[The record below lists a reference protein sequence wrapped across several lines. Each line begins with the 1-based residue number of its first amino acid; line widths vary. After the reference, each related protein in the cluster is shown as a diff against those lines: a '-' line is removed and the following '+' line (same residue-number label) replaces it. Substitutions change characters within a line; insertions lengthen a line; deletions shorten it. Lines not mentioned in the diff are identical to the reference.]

1 MKVLL
6 TGSGG
11 FVGSHFRSLASCESV
26 PFSLRH
32 DEMER
37 LGFEGIDAV
46 VHLAALVHQMHGAQ
60 ESEYRRINT
69 EMTLELARR
78 AKEAGVRYF
87 LFMSTVKVYGEE
99 REACY
104 EESEPCHP
112 VDAYGES
119 KLEAERGL
127 LALADETF
135 SVGIIRAPMVYGPGV
150 GGNMSRLL
158 WLVERFKVLPFGKIN
173 NRRSMIYVE
182 NLVRYMESML
192 VLRLKGIYNAA
203 DPEPLST
210 ISLVEMIARDLG
222 VTRHVIRCAPLK
234 WGLKLWKPELYR
246 RLFCSL
252 CISTEKAEKSMP
264 ELVLISSEQGIEAM
278 IAWYRHV
285 D

>member
-1 MKVLL
+1 
-6 TGSGG
+6 
-11 FVGSHFRSLASCESV
+11 
-26 PFSLRH
+26 
-32 DEMER
+32 
-37 LGFEGIDAV
+37 
-46 VHLAALVHQMHGAQ
+46 
-60 ESEYRRINT
+60 
-69 EMTLELARR
+69 
-78 AKEAGVRYF
+78 
-87 LFMSTVKVYGEE
+87 
-99 REACY
+99 
-104 EESEPCHP
+104 
-112 VDAYGES
+112 
-119 KLEAERGL
+119 
-127 LALADETF
+127 
-135 SVGIIRAPMVYGPGV
+135 
-150 GGNMSRLL
+150 
-158 WLVERFKVLPFGKIN
+158 
-173 NRRSMIYVE
+173 MIYVE

-252 CISTEKAEKSMP
+252 CISTEKAGKSMP